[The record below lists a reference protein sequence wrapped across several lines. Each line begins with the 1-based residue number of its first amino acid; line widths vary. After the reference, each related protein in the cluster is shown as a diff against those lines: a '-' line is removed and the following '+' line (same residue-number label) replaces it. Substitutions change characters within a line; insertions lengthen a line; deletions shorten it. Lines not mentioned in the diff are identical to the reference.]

1 VARQDGSEAFFPDKG
16 AAPGVAETLNAIGD
30 GKMTA
35 QQAVAACHDRA
46 LQLDPSLAAF
56 TIVNDAPFR
65 PDPSLVLD
73 GIAVGVKDLYD
84 TVGLPTTYGSTIY
97 RDNRPQ
103 QDAWLVGR
111 LKELGAFVAGKTVT
125 TEFAWRQ
132 AGPTVNPFNR
142 SHTPG
147 GSSSGSAASV
157 AAGIVPLALGTQT
170 FGSIIRPAAFC
181 GVVGFK
187 PSHGELPL
195 TGVHPLSPTLDH
207 AGYFARSVGDV
218 RLIHALV
225 LKRNQPAI
233 RAEKVRLRVVR
244 SPFWGQ
250 AGPRQQAALD
260 DATALLAKAGFSIT
274 SHELPAPFD
283 GALALAETVLCH
295 EAAALYR
302 PLVDR
307 YPDLVSGH
315 IREMVVRGESLP
327 ASTYDQ
333 AIEQAHGLRH
343 AFAREMEN
351 YDAVLTLPALG
362 EAPLLSEGT
371 GNAGPCVLWTLLG
384 VPSIALPWGF
394 GAHGL
399 PLGIQLAG
407 TAGNDFRLLDMGA
420 EIERQFRT
428 HHHPG
433 RGAATVRPA

>member
-1 VARQDGSEAFFPDKG
+1 VARQDGSEAFFPGKG
-16 AAPGVAETLNAIGD
+16 AAPGVAETLDAIRD

-35 QQAVAACHDRA
+35 RQAVAACHDRA
-46 LQLDPSLAAF
+46 LVLDPGLAAFTVINNAPFRTDPSLA
-56 TIVNDAPFR
+56 
-65 PDPSLVLD
+65 LD

-84 TVGLPTTYGSTIY
+84 TADLPTTYGSAIY

-103 QDAWLVGR
+103 EDAWLVGR

-147 GSSSGSAASV
+147 GSSSGSAAAV

-170 FGSIIRPAAFC
+170 FGSVIRPAAFC

-187 PSHGELPL
+187 PSYGQLPL

-225 LKRNQPAI
+225 LNRDEPATT
-233 RAEKVRLRVVR
+233 REKVRLRVMR
-244 SPFWGQ
+244 SPLWGE
-250 AGPRQQAALD
+250 ASPRQQAAVD
-260 DATALLAKAGFSIT
+260 DAAALLGKVGFSVT
-274 SHELPAPFD
+274 PHELPAAFD
-283 GALALAETVLCH
+283 GALALAETILCH
-295 EAAALYR
+295 EAAAIYR
-302 PLVDR
+302 PLVDQF
-307 YPDLVSGH
+307 PDLVSDH
-315 IREMVVRGESLP
+315 IKELVMRGESLP
-327 ASTYDQ
+327 AFAYDQ
-333 AIEQAHGLRH
+333 AIEQVRGLRD

-384 VPSIALPWGF
+384 VPSVTLPWGF
-394 GAHGL
+394 GDHGL
-399 PLGIQLAG
+399 PVGIQLAG
-407 TAGNDFRLLDMGA
+407 RAGNDFRLLDIGT
-420 EIERQFRT
+420 EIEPQFYARQSS
-428 HHHPG
+428 P
-433 RGAATVRPA
+433 VRQ